1 MHIPSMSKQHWLVKQ
16 EPEDYSW
23 ADFAKEG
30 STTWTGVRSFPG
42 RKNLRAMQRGDLVF
56 YYHSGA
62 EKQIVGIAQVSKAAY
77 PDPTATEGDWS
88 CVDLKALRALRRP
101 VTLAQIKDDS
111 TLKEMAL
118 VKQTRLSVMPVTAQ
132 QVERI
137 MTMAGS

>member
-1 MHIPSMSKQHWLVKQ
+1 LHISFMSKQHWLVKQ

-23 ADFAKEG
+23 ADFAKDG

-42 RKNLRAMQRGDLVF
+42 RKNLRAMQLGDLVF

-62 EKQIVGIAQVSKAAY
+62 EKQIVGIAQVSRAAY

-101 VTLAQIKDDS
+101 VTLSQIKDDS
-111 TLKEMAL
+111 TLKQMAL
-118 VKQTRLSVMPVTAQ
+118 VKQTRLSVMPVTDQ

-137 MTMAGS
+137 MTLAGS